1 MNLYCEDQAVTD
13 AAFKAYDIRGRVPEE
28 LNEEIAYRVGRAF
41 VAYFGAKTVVIGRDM
56 RLTGPALFA
65 ALAKGVTDAGADV
78 LDIGMVGT
86 ELVYF
91 ATAFLKADGGI
102 MITASHNPAE
112 YNGLKLVKHESRPVS
127 GDTGLKELAAL
138 VLAGDFGPAA
148 AQPGSVRSAQVMDDY
163 IRHLLTY
170 IEPDKLNPFTIVTNP
185 GNGCAGAVL
194 DALLPHLPV
203 TAIRINDEADGTFPN
218 GVPNPLL
225 PENRAAT
232 ANVVVEERADIG
244 IAWDGDYDRC
254 FFFDEQGNFIEGY
267 YIIGLLAEQFLL
279 RQPGAKIIHDVRLA
293 WNSEEVV
300 AAAGGIPLAAVS
312 GHAFM
317 KERLRAEDAV
327 YGGEMS
333 AHHYFKEFYY
343 CDSGMIPWLI
353 VLQAMSRTGKSLSE
367 LVGARMKRYP
377 ASGEINSTVP
387 DAPAK
392 LAELEQC
399 YAPGATKIDHL
410 DGLSIEHETW
420 RFNLRM
426 SNTEPLLRL
435 NVESRGDAALMEQ
448 KTEELLALIRAQ
460 RSGKDD

>member
-1 MNLYCEDQAVTD
+1 MNLYQDNLVVTD
-13 AAFKAYDIRGRVPEE
+13 KAFKAYDIRGRVPEE

-41 VAYFGAKTVVIGRDM
+41 VAHFGAKRVVIGRDM

-78 LDIGMVGT
+78 VDIGMVGT

-91 ATAFLKADGGI
+91 ATSHLDADGGI

-112 YNGLKLVKHESRPVS
+112 YNGLKLVKRESRPVS
-127 GDTGLKELAAL
+127 GDTGLKELAKL

-148 AQPGSVRSAQVMDDY
+148 DQTGKIDTADVMDAY
-163 IRHLLTY
+163 IQHLLTY
-170 IEPDKLNPFTIVTNP
+170 IEPEKIKPFTIVTNP

-194 DALLPHLPV
+194 DKLLPHLPV
-203 TAIRINDEADGTFPN
+203 TAVRIYDEADGTFPN

-232 ANVVVEERADIG
+232 ANVVLEETADLG
-244 IAWDGDYDRC
+244 VAWDGDYDRC
-254 FFFDEQGNFIEGY
+254 FLFDEQGQFIEGY
-267 YIIGLLAEQFLL
+267 YIIGLLAEQFLA

-300 AAAGGIPLAAVS
+300 KAAGGIPLPAVS

-317 KERLRAEDAV
+317 KERLRQEDAV

-333 AHHYFKEFYY
+333 AHHYFKDFYY

-353 VLQAMSRTGKSLSE
+353 VLRAMSATGKSLSE
-367 LVGARMKRYP
+367 LVGERMKRYP
-377 ASGEINSTVP
+377 ASGEINSTVQ

-392 LAELEQC
+392 IAELEAR
-399 YAPGATKIDHL
+399 YAPGAVKVDHL
-410 DGLSIEHETW
+410 DGLSVEYENW

-435 NVESRGDAALMEQ
+435 NVESRGDEALMKQ
-448 KTEELLALIRAQ
+448 KTEELLALIRA
-460 RSGKDD
+460 

>member
-1 MNLYCEDQAVTD
+1 MNLYKENQVVTD
-13 AAFKAYDIRGRVPEE
+13 KAFKAYDIRGRVPEE

-41 VAYFGAKTVVIGRDM
+41 VAHFGARRVVIGRDM

-65 ALAKGVTDAGADV
+65 ALAKGVNDAGADV
-78 LDIGMVGT
+78 IDIGMVGT

-91 ATAFLKADGGI
+91 ATSHLQADGGI

-112 YNGLKLVKHESRPVS
+112 YNGLKIVKYESRPVS
-127 GDTGLKELAAL
+127 ADTGLKDLAKL
-138 VLAGDFGPAA
+138 VMSGDFGPAA
-148 AQPGSVRSAQVMDDY
+148 SSPGTVETAQVMDAY
-163 IRHLLTY
+163 IQHLLTY
-170 IEPDKLNPFTIVTNP
+170 IEPDKIKPFTIVTNP

-194 DALLPHLPV
+194 DKLLPHLPV
-203 TAIRINDEADGTFPN
+203 NAVRIYDEADGTFPN

-232 ANVVVEERADIG
+232 ANVVLEEQADIG

-267 YIIGLLAEQFLL
+267 YIIGLLAEQFLA
-279 RQPGAKIIHDVRLA
+279 RRPGAKIIHDVRLA

-300 AAAGGIPLAAVS
+300 KAAGGIALAAVS

-317 KERLRAEDAV
+317 KERLRKEDAV

-333 AHHYFKEFYY
+333 AHHYFKDFFY

-353 VLQAMSRTGKSLSE
+353 VLQAMSASGKSLSE
-367 LVGARMKRYP
+367 LVGERMKRYP
-377 ASGEINSTVP
+377 ASGEINSTVT

-392 LAELEQC
+392 IAELEAR
-399 YAPGATKIDHL
+399 YAPGAVKVDHL
-410 DGLSIEHETW
+410 DGLSVEYENW

-435 NVESRGDAALMEQ
+435 NVESRGDEALMRQ
-448 KTEELLALIRAQ
+448 KTDELLALIRA
-460 RSGKDD
+460 